1 MVNSAT
7 PYIVILSA
15 ERSNK
20 TAAENRARTA
30 RMAWGLT
37 YLVHFKDIEKFTDSL
52 GMYEGVSEA
61 SYVVH
66 CSNIASVLYMADL
79 AREYNQDS
87 ILVLSPSTLEGRPA
101 ELVYLNECRSE
112 NIGTFK
118 KAPADY
124 NGDAYTIID
133 GVKYTCE

>member
-20 TAAENRARTA
+20 TAAENRVRTA
-30 RMAWGLT
+30 RMAWGLR
-37 YLVHFKDIEKFTDSL
+37 YMCYFKDIEKVTDAL

-61 SYVVH
+61 AYVVH

-79 AREYNQDS
+79 AREYKQDS
-87 ILVLSPSTLEGRPA
+87 ILVLSASTLEGRSA
-101 ELVYLNECRSE
+101 ELVYLNGCRSE
-112 NIGTFK
+112 NLGSFK

-133 GVKYTCE
+133 DVKYICE